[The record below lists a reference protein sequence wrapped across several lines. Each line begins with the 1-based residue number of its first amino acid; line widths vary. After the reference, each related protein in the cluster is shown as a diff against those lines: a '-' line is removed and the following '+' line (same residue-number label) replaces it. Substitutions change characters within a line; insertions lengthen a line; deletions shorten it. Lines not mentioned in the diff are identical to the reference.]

1 MADGA
6 QPDGPHFAE
15 EERLLTAGFR
25 RVAGI
30 DEAGRGPLAGP
41 VVAAAVVLDRAAI
54 PDGINDSKVLLP
66 DRREQLFE
74 AICATS
80 DVAVAFS
87 SVALIDRI
95 NIRSATLVAM
105 RRALC
110 GLAEPA
116 DAVLVDGK
124 DLPPGVTVLCRAIVG
139 GDGSS
144 LSVAAASIVAKVV
157 RDRLMRCCDPVY
169 PGYGLASHKGYS
181 TPGHKRAIVALGPS
195 AIHRRSFAP
204 VGNWAAIV

>member
-6 QPDGPHFAE
+6 ISAGPHYK
-15 EERLLTAGFR
+15 EERRLHRAGFR
-25 RVAGI
+25 RVAGV

-41 VVAAAVVLDRAAI
+41 VVAAAVVLNRKAI
-54 PDGINDSKVLLP
+54 PDGINDSKLLLP
-66 DRREQLFE
+66 ERREELFE
-74 AICATS
+74 AICATGE
-80 DVAVAFS
+80 VAVAFS

-110 GLAEPA
+110 SLAEPA
-116 DAVLVDGK
+116 DAVLIDGK
-124 DLPPGVTVLCRAIVG
+124 DLPPGLTVMCRAIVG

-144 LSVAAASIVAKVV
+144 LSVAAASIVAKVM
-157 RDRLMRCCDPVY
+157 RDRLMRCCDGVY
-169 PGYGLASHKGYS
+169 AGYGLASHKGYS
-181 TPGHKRAIVALGPS
+181 TPSHKRAIVALGPS

-204 VGNWAAIV
+204 VGDWLPTS

>member
-1 MADGA
+1 MAGGA
-6 QPDGPHFAE
+6 TSAGPHYR
-15 EERLLTAGFR
+15 EERRLRRAGFR

-41 VVAAAVVLDRAAI
+41 VVAAAVVLDPAKI
-54 PDGINDSKVLLP
+54 PEGINDSKVLLP
-66 DRREQLFE
+66 ERREELFE
-74 AICATS
+74 AICATA
-80 DVAVAFS
+80 DVAVAFA

-95 NIRSATLVAM
+95 NIRSATFVAM

-110 GLAEPA
+110 ALPEPA
-116 DAVLVDGK
+116 DAVLIDGK
-124 DLPPGVTVLCRAIVG
+124 DLPPGVTVMCRAIVG

-157 RDRLMRCCDPVY
+157 RDRLMRRCDPAY

-181 TPGHKRAIVALGPS
+181 TPGHKRAILTLGPCS
-195 AIHRRSFAP
+195 IHRRSFAP
-204 VGNWAAIV
+204 VGEWTAEA